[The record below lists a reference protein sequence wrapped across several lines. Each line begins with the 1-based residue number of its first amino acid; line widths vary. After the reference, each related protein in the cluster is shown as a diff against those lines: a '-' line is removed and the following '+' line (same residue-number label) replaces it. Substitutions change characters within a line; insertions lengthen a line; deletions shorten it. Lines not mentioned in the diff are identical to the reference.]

1 MEQFEDELDENYWYD
16 TNVDH
21 KDLQKRILSSEKNVS
36 KNKFDFR
43 KTLFK
48 FISKL
53 TWQDSLL

>member
-43 KTLFK
+43 KTFFK
-48 FISKL
+48 FVSKL
-53 TWQDSLL
+53 T